1 MARPRKA
8 TNDTQVEQPIVEQ
21 TIEETVEP
29 STVESVEE
37 VVDTT
42 VAQSNEESTMVFTIV
57 NDEIQ
62 TATPLSL
69 PEDWFEI
76 PLQDWYKL
84 IITRPN
90 EFLRV
95 NVYLEHDGD
104 RIWLGDSDVT
114 IHTTEAIAMVVAKRV
129 AMNSLVELQKMVNR
143 ANNIKQL

>member
-8 TNDTQVEQPIVEQ
+8 TNDTSIEQPIVE
-21 TIEETVEP
+21 ETVENVEP
-29 STVESVEE
+29 SVVEE
-37 VVDTT
+37 VVDTA
-42 VAQSNEESTMVFTIV
+42 VAQPSEESTMVFTVI

-69 PEDWFEI
+69 PEDWFEVT
-76 PLQDWYKL
+76 LQDWYKL

-114 IHTTEAIAMVVAKRV
+114 IHTTESIAMVVAKRV

>member
-8 TNDTQVEQPIVEQ
+8 TNETQVEQPIVEE
-21 TIEETVEP
+21 TVEETVET
-29 STVESVEE
+29 STVEE

-114 IHTTEAIAMVVAKRV
+114 IHTTESIAMVVAKRV

-143 ANNIKQL
+143 ANQIKQL

>member
-8 TNDTQVEQPIVEQ
+8 TNETQVEQPIVEE
-21 TIEETVEP
+21 TVEETVES
-29 STVESVEE
+29 STVEE

-114 IHTTEAIAMVVAKRV
+114 IHTTESIAMVVAKRV
-129 AMNSLVELQKMVNR
+129 AMNSIVELQKMVNR
-143 ANNIKQL
+143 ANKIKQL